1 MVLISFRFDFDV
13 SLISMMTF
21 LIGWGTIV
29 FFSYRIYKKQEEKPK
44 LWKII
49 LVLLVGLFTFSF
61 NMNLFET
68 LMKIPILPLGV
79 WILYFIL
86 RSKEGRWERYRQY
99 AWLGFLAN
107 FLFVIMTLA
116 SVGLQYVIYPPGN
129 IATYVSEVESAKII
143 NTHPA
148 AKDVILQKDI
158 VMKQLSTM
166 QQTEFFSDQWY
177 EETYMYGEPNTR
189 KERFPYQVIGVQG
202 KWGSNVPTTIFIEE
216 DGKGLL
222 IATPKKQYY
231 FRSDVVFLKG
241 V

>member
-1 MVLISFRFDFDV
+1 
-13 SLISMMTF
+13 MMTL
-21 LIGWGTIV
+21 LIGWGTII
-29 FFSYRIYKKQEEKPK
+29 FFTYRIYKKQEENPK

-49 LVLLVGLFTFSF
+49 LVLFIGLFTFSF

-68 LMKIPILPLGV
+68 FMKIPLLPLGA

-86 RSKEGRWERYRQY
+86 RSKEGRWERYRHY
-99 AWLGFLAN
+99 AWLGFLTN
-107 FLFVIMTLA
+107 FLFVILTLA
-116 SVGLQYVIYPPGN
+116 SVGLQHVIYPPSN
-129 IATYVSEVESAKII
+129 IETYISNVESAEII

-148 AKDVILQKDI
+148 AKDVALQKG
-158 VMKQLSTM
+158 VLMKQLSTM
-166 QQTEFFSDQWY
+166 KQTEFFSDQWY

-202 KWGSNVPTTIFIEE
+202 RWGSNIPTAIFIEE

-222 IATPKKQYY
+222 ISTPKKQYY

-241 V
+241 VKNK